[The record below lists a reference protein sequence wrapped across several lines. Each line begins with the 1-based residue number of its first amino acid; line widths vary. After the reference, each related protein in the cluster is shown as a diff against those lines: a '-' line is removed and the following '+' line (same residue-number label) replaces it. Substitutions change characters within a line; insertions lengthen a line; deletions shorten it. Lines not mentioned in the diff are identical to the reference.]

1 MMYMKTEQ
9 HENFV
14 RRLKLI
20 QDQTGWNLS
29 EIARR
34 VTVSP
39 QAVQQWAKGET
50 TPRGE
55 RLKRL
60 AAVTG
65 KPEHWFFMPIN
76 ENEPEESVS
85 EILAS
90 SRDALDDKEKA
101 LLALFNQMPEA
112 EKNRLIVHAKTTLR
126 ELDLLKD
133 DVMSIIQNIK

>member
-65 KPEHWFFMPIN
+65 KPEHWFFMPID

>member
-1 MMYMKTEQ
+1 MKTEQ

-65 KPEHWFFMPIN
+65 KPEHWFFMPID

>member
-1 MMYMKTEQ
+1 MYMKTEQ

-65 KPEHWFFMPIN
+65 KPEHWFFMPID

>member
-1 MMYMKTEQ
+1 MYMKTEQ